1 MSVSTGPS
9 PMAGPGIYFA
19 SHPVAYRLSLAGSG
33 GAAVYALV
41 RAVRPEGSRRWLWVA
56 LVLLE
61 SGVTAGIVHARKTR
75 VPHADRGVPGRAWT
89 GC

>member
-1 MSVSTGPS
+1 MSVSAERS
-9 PMAGPGIYFA
+9 PTAGPGVYFV

-41 RAVRPEGSRRWLWVA
+41 RAARAHGSRRWLWVA

-61 SGVTAGIVHARKTR
+61 SGITIGIVCASRSSS
-75 VPHADRGVPGRAWT
+75 VD
-89 GC
+89 

>member
-9 PMAGPGIYFA
+9 PRAGPGVYFA
-19 SHPVAYRLSLAGSG
+19 SHQVAYRLSLAGSG

-41 RAVRPEGSRRWLWVA
+41 RAARARGSLRSLWVA

-61 SGVTAGIVHARKTR
+61 SGVTAGIVYARNSNS
-75 VPHADRGVPGRAWT
+75 VD
-89 GC
+89 